1 MKNEMDR
8 RYAFRQKA
16 EATASHAESLTTLY
30 LELLRM
36 LNSKNVISDDDV
48 DEIFF
53 NAIEQSSEREVN
65 MIQLIYDQF
74 TGEHEETDDSEDE
87 EDDDEQEEGDSSL
100 PKDKLSDG

>member
-1 MKNEMDR
+1 MKKEMDR

-74 TGEHEETDDSEDE
+74 TGEHEETDDSEG
-87 EDDDEQEEGDSSL
+87 DEQEEGDSENEE
-100 PKDKLSDG
+100 PRP